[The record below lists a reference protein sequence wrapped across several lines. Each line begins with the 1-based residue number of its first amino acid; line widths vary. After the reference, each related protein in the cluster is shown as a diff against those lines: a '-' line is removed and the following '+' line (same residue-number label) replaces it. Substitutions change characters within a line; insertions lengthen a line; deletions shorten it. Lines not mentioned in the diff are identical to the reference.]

1 LTNVSPAQRRIYQA
15 AMRLFT
21 EKGVTQLTISDL
33 AQEAGVARGTV
44 YSHVKSTEHLF
55 EQVASQL
62 SMEMHQRVSLS
73 FVDIEDPAQ
82 RLANGVRAFIRRVH
96 EEPQWGAFLGRFAMS
111 NASLREMFYSQVA
124 VDLLKGLSSKRY
136 HFRQEQLASVISMVA
151 GSTLGAM
158 LLVREGIKTWRDAG
172 SETAEL
178 LLLALGISPAEAMGL
193 AAVELPPLPELD

>member
-21 EKGVTQLTISDL
+21 EKGVTQLSISDL

-73 FVDIEDPAQ
+73 FVDVEDPAQ

-136 HFRQEQLASVISMVA
+136 RFRQEQLASVISMVA

>member
-1 LTNVSPAQRRIYQA
+1 
-15 AMRLFT
+15 MRLFT

>member
-1 LTNVSPAQRRIYQA
+1 
-15 AMRLFT
+15 MRLFT

-55 EQVASQL
+55 EQGARQL

-82 RLANGVRAFIRRVH
+82 RLANGVRALDRRVH

-124 VDLLKGLSSKRY
+124 VDLLTGLSSKRY
-136 HFRQEQLASVISMVA
+136 HFRQE
-151 GSTLGAM
+151 
-158 LLVREGIKTWRDAG
+158 
-172 SETAEL
+172 
-178 LLLALGISPAEAMGL
+178 
-193 AAVELPPLPELD
+193 